1 MKLRTS
7 HLNEVRTP
15 IPDYNRSRISAGI
28 AHFGVR
34 GIPLAR
40 TQGDHPIA
48 FLQNRTGFGDLVGE
62 LRCAARATLAELVH
76 R

>member
-1 MKLRTS
+1 MKLRAS

-15 IPDYNRSRISAGI
+15 IPDYDWSRISNGI

-40 TQGDHPIA
+40 THRDHPIT
-48 FLQNRTGFGDLVGE
+48 FLQNWTVFGDLVDEPGYG
-62 LRCAARATLAELVH
+62 ARATLAELVH